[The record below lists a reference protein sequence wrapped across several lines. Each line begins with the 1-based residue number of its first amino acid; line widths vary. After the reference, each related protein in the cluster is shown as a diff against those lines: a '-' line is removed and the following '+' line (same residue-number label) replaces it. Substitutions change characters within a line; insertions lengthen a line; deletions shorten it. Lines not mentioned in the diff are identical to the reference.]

1 MESEKTVNGEVK
13 FLVSE
18 EMKKV
23 RIVQLDLLDTFSRI
37 CETNNLCYFLDG
49 GTLLGAVRHKGFIPW
64 DDDIDVIM
72 PRKDYD
78 KLCEIAE
85 QVFQWPYFFQ
95 TSMTEEGLFRMHA
108 QLRNSQTTGFIPQ
121 DKNKN
126 INKGIFIDI
135 FVLDG
140 IADSAIARAMHQL
153 QYEIGKKILSCA
165 PERTRA
171 ELGSTKYAVYR
182 MVHGVFQCV
191 PFKQQFAYFEHNVL
205 AKHSY
210 HKTKLIGDF
219 GLGWRKNVWWPA
231 EWFDDYVKLP
241 FEGRYYRA
249 PIKYHEVLTKQYG
262 NYMEIPKDI
271 YAANGRMHEKIV
283 FAPEMSYTKYHEKG
297 ESKV

>member
-1 MESEKTVNGEVK
+1 MNGEVK
-13 FLVSE
+13 FSVSE

-23 RIVQLDLLDTFSRI
+23 RAVQLDLLDTFSHV
-37 CETNNLCYFLDG
+37 CETNDLRYFLDG
-49 GTLLGAVRHKGFIPW
+49 GTLLGAVRHRGFIPW

-78 KLCEIAE
+78 KLCKIAE

-95 TSMTEEGLFRMHA
+95 TSMTEEDLFRMHA

-140 IADSAIARAMHQL
+140 IADSVFARVVHRL
-153 QYEIGKKILSCA
+153 QYEVGKKILSCL
-165 PERTRA
+165 PERSRT
-171 ELGSTKYAVYR
+171 ELGNDKYAVYR
-182 MVHGVFQCV
+182 IAHAIFRFR
-191 PFKQQFAYFEHNVL
+191 PLKKQFVYFEHKVL
-205 AKHSY
+205 AKHSDQ
-210 HKTKLIGDF
+210 KTRLVGDL
-219 GLGWRKNVWWPA
+219 GLGWRKNVWWPS
-231 EWFDDYVKLP
+231 EWFDDYVMLP

-249 PIKYHEVLTKQYG
+249 PIRYREVLTKQYG

-271 YAANGRMHEKIV
+271 YAANGRMHENIV
-283 FAPEMSYTKYHEKG
+283 FNPETSYVKYYEKR